1 MGNNKITG
9 LAPATENGDA
19 VDFEF
24 FNKYTPSGYRKNNGT
39 FHFNNYVLF
48 PKINYVCV
56 IELVSTTLF
65 TQHKQVKNQT
75 RRILFKIFRAMLTK
89 HCFKRTIIN
98 KHRSFIYLSKTNSM
112 SLNASY
118 CLEIILR

>member
-24 FNKYTPSGYRKNNGT
+24 FTPSGYRKNNGT

-56 IELVSTTLF
+56 IE
-65 TQHKQVKNQT
+65 
-75 RRILFKIFRAMLTK
+75 
-89 HCFKRTIIN
+89 
-98 KHRSFIYLSKTNSM
+98 
-112 SLNASY
+112 
-118 CLEIILR
+118 

>member
-1 MGNNKITG
+1 MELNLAMGNNKITG

-24 FNKYTPSGYRKNNGT
+24 FTPSGYRKNNGT

-56 IELVSTTLF
+56 I
-65 TQHKQVKNQT
+65 
-75 RRILFKIFRAMLTK
+75 
-89 HCFKRTIIN
+89 
-98 KHRSFIYLSKTNSM
+98 
-112 SLNASY
+112 
-118 CLEIILR
+118 